1 MMDLN
6 DIKESVNLSLNGLTH
21 TELLDYT
28 IDLRAIIRDYFLPTI
43 IEYDKQMEDGTII
56 NLKNIPE
63 DVRIK
68 IRETVQ
74 RIENEGSG
82 GLICILL

>member
-1 MMDLN
+1 MIDLN
-6 DIKESVNLSLNGLTH
+6 EIKELVNVSLNGLAH

-28 IDLRAIIRDYFLPTI
+28 INLRTIIRDFLSI
-43 IEYDKQMEDGTII
+43 ITEYDKQIEDGTII
-56 NLKNIPE
+56 NLKNISE

>member
-1 MMDLN
+1 MIDLN
-6 DIKESVNLSLNGLTH
+6 EIKELVNVSLNGLMH

-28 IDLRAIIRDYFLPTI
+28 INLRTIIRDFLPI
-43 IEYDKQMEDGTII
+43 IAEYDKQIEDGTII
-56 NLKNIPE
+56 NLNNISE

-74 RIENEGSG
+74 RIEKEGSG